1 MSLRKSPQKM
11 TLKAT
16 SSPSLVR
23 SRDKKKT
30 ERTWNVDEN
39 KGSRFLNLERTW
51 NVIENK
57 CTYVR
62 NPGMLLKR
70 QQVSLDYGMGCEGNC
85 LANLPRALIYVQL

>member
-62 NPGMLLKR
+62 NPGMLCAPQRRGSPVGGSPTQIVVGK
-70 QQVSLDYGMGCEGNC
+70 SGS
-85 LANLPRALIYVQL
+85 